1 MSNIT
6 ELFKG
11 AFAVVVNYPSGRH
24 QRRVFMTISAAEK
37 AARRATERG
46 HEVEVVLV
54 HLEPVATIAPDE
66 LPKAVA

>member
-24 QRRVFMTISAAEK
+24 QRRVFMTIAAAEK

-46 HEVEVVLV
+46 HAVEVVLV
-54 HLEPVATIAPDE
+54 HLEPVATVTSIEAE
-66 LPKAVA
+66 EAA